1 MQNKQLL
8 MACSLAASL
17 SFPVWAEK
25 ITGQVVDHKGQAVAG
40 AKITLKGDANAEL
53 YVTTDSSGAFTLDQV
68 KPGAVQLTVEAKN
81 YAATQKSLQLSNRDV
96 ADLQLV
102 LSPSSIEVIQVQAS
116 PFNATSIN
124 SALPVNVLSSDELR
138 IKQASTLGETLKNE
152 VGVHSTYFGPV
163 SSSPIIRGLD
173 GPRVLVTQ
181 NGLDVGDASR
191 VGPDHVVASE
201 TSTATQVE
209 VLRGPATLF
218 YGSGAIGGVVNVVDN
233 RVPKST
239 DTAAE
244 WLLEHN
250 TVADENL
257 ASLSLDSGKDNIA
270 VHLDGFWRESNDYE
284 IAGQAEAAGEEHD
297 EHEEHEEGEE
307 HEEHEEHGESGKLAN
322 SASKSSGFTIGS
334 SYLFDNGYLG
344 FSYGEL
350 NREYGVPGH
359 SHGGHEDEHEDDHEE
374 HEGEEH
380 EEHEGE
386 EHEEAEAEDVYADM
400 EQKRYQLL
408 TELTFDQNFIQ
419 RLQGKLAYTDYQHQ
433 EIENGEV
440 GTQFEN
446 ESLEG
451 RIDLYHQHFDG
462 WQGAW
467 TFHYKDSDFS
477 AMGEEAFTPAST
489 TKSKAIAWLEEKRF
503 GDFLLQLGARYEH
516 VTISA
521 DSLTLEGHEHEG
533 EVEPDE
539 EIHFDKQSFDP
550 VSASV
555 GGVWDFAPG
564 YNLGMSLAYSQR
576 APSAAELFSYGPH
589 IGTNTFEVGALFSL
603 HDEGDG
609 EFHPHLAESEGDL
622 ETSYNLDLTVRKY
635 RGDFSYVLSVFYNHV
650 EDYYYQ
656 HTTGLF
662 FSEDHGHEDDEHEG
676 DDHEGDEHE
685 DEGLPVLVYRQADV
699 DMYGAEIDVS
709 YQLTPQVKTSVFAD
723 FVRGK
728 LSDGGNLPRIPPTR
742 IGSQFNYQGQ
752 DFDAELSA
760 SYYFKQDKLAVNET
774 DTSGYLMLDA
784 NFNYYLEGFGNDAVL
799 YLKGQNLTDKNARV
813 HSSFLKDVAPLPGR
827 GISIGIRGSF

>member
-17 SFPVWAEK
+17 SFPAWAEK

-40 AKITLKGDANAEL
+40 AKITLKGNANSDL
-53 YVTTDSSGAFTLDQV
+53 YVTTDSAGAFILDQV
-68 KPGAVQLTVEAKN
+68 KPGAVVLTVEADN
-81 YAATQKSLQLSNRDV
+81 YGATQKSLELGPRDV
-96 ADLQLV
+96 SGLQLV
-102 LSPSSIEVIQVQAS
+102 LSPSAMEVIQVQAS
-116 PFNATSIN
+116 PFTATSIS

-152 VGVHSTYFGPV
+152 VGVHSSYFGPV
-163 SSSPIIRGLD
+163 ASSPIIRGLD

-233 RVPKST
+233 RIPKST
-239 DTAAE
+239 ESAAE
-244 WLLEHN
+244 WLLEHD
-250 TVADENL
+250 TVADENQ
-257 ASLSLDSGKDNIA
+257 ASLSLDSGTGNFA

-284 IAGQAEAAGEEHD
+284 IAGDAEAGGHD
-297 EHEEHEEGEE
+297 DHEEHEEEEGHEE
-307 HEEHEEHGESGKLAN
+307 HEEHEEHGESGTLAN
-322 SASKSSGFTIGS
+322 SASKSSGFTLGG

-344 FSYGEL
+344 FSYGEM

-359 SHGGHEDEHEDDHEE
+359 AHGAHEDDD

-380 EEHEGE
+380 EEHE
-386 EHEEAEAEDVYADM
+386 EHEESEATDVYADM

-408 TELTFDQNFIQ
+408 TELNFEHSFIQ

-440 GTQFEN
+440 GTRFDN

-451 RIDLYHQHFDG
+451 RLDLYHQHFDG

-467 TFHYKDSDFS
+467 TFHYKESDFS
-477 AMGEEAFTPAST
+477 AMGEEAFTPSST
-489 TKSKAIAWLEEKRF
+489 TKSQAIAWLEEKRF
-503 GDFLLQLGARYEH
+503 GDFLFQMGARFEH
-516 VTISA
+516 LTISA
-521 DSLTLEGHEHEG
+521 DNLVLEGHEHEG
-533 EVEPDE
+533 EAEPAE
-539 EIHFDKQSFDP
+539 EIDFDKQSFNP

-564 YNLGMSLAYSQR
+564 YNLGLSMAYSQR
-576 APSAAELFSYGPH
+576 APSAGELFSYGPH
-589 IGTNTFEVGALFSL
+589 IGTNTFEVGVLFSL

-609 EFHPHLAESEGDL
+609 EFHPHLMEQEADL
-622 ETSYNLDLTVRKY
+622 ETSYNLDVTLRKY
-635 RGDFSYVLSVFYNHV
+635 QGDFSYVLSAFYNHV

-662 FSEDHGHEDDEHEG
+662 FSEDHGHEQEA
-676 DDHEGDEHE
+676 
-685 DEGLPVLVYRQADV
+685 LPVLVYRQADV

-709 YQLTPQVKTSVFAD
+709 YQLTPQVRTGVFAD

-752 DFDAELSA
+752 SFDAELSA
-760 SYYFKQDKLAVNET
+760 SYYFKQDKLALNET
-774 DTSGYLMLDA
+774 ETSGCLMLDA
-784 NFNYYLEGFGNDAVL
+784 HFNYYLEGLGDDAVL
-799 YLKGQNLTDKNARV
+799 FLKGQNLTDKNARV

>member
-1 MQNKQLL
+1 MQNKQFLV
-8 MACSLAASL
+8 ACSLAASL
-17 SFPVWAEK
+17 SFPAWAEK
-25 ITGQVVDHKGQAVAG
+25 ISGQVVDHKGQAIAG
-40 AKITLKGDANAEL
+40 AKVTLKGDANAEL
-53 YVTTDSSGAFTLDQV
+53 YVTTDSSGTFILEQV
-68 KPGAVQLTVEAKN
+68 NPGGVLLTVEAKN
-81 YAATQKSLQLSNRDV
+81 YAAMQKSLQLSTRDM

-102 LSPSSIEVIQVQAS
+102 LSPAAIEVIRVQAS

-124 SALPVNVLSSDELR
+124 SAQPVNVLSSDELR
-138 IKQASTLGETLKNE
+138 NKQASTLGETLKNE

-163 SSSPIIRGLD
+163 ASSPIIRGLD

-257 ASLSLDSGKDNIA
+257 ASLSLDSGKGNIA

-284 IAGQAEAAGEEHD
+284 IAGKAEMAGEEHD

-322 SASKSSGFTIGS
+322 SAAKSSGFTLGS

-344 FSYGEL
+344 FSYGL
-350 NREYGVPGH
+350 MNREYGVPGH
-359 SHGGHEDEHEDDHEE
+359 SHGGHEEEDEHEE

-380 EEHEGE
+380 EEHE
-386 EHEEAEAEDVYADM
+386 EAEAADVYADM

-408 TELTFDQNFIQ
+408 TELTFDQSFIQ
-419 RLQGKLAYTDYQHQ
+419 RLQGKLAYTDYRHQ

-440 GTQFEN
+440 GTQFDN

-489 TKSKAIAWLEEKRF
+489 TKSQAVAWLEEKRF

-521 DSLTLEGHEHEG
+521 DALVLEGHEHEG
-533 EVEPDE
+533 ESEAAE

-576 APSAAELFSYGPH
+576 APSAGELFSYGPH

-609 EFHPHLAESEGDL
+609 EFHPHLTESEGEL
-622 ETSYNLDLTVRKY
+622 ETSYNLDLTLRKY
-635 RGDFSYVLSVFYNHV
+635 QGDFSYVLSAFYNHV

-656 HTTGLF
+656 HDTGLF
-662 FSEDHGHEDDEHEG
+662 FSEAH
-676 DDHEGDEHE
+676 DHEGEEHE
-685 DEGLPVLVYRQADV
+685 DEALPVLTYRQADV

-709 YQLTPQVKTSVFAD
+709 YQLTPQVKTGVFAD

-752 DFDAELSA
+752 NFDAELSA

-774 DTSGYLMLDA
+774 ETSGYLMLDA

-827 GISIGIRGSF
+827 GISVGIRGSF